1 MYSLIYTDMYA
12 CIHSKKKKKPHAYRC
27 SSDYSTPKHF
37 EAIILTRLEALI
49 IKLHS
54 ATKTLLKNTIEGL
67 QIVLPNGVI
76 FTCYS
81 RI

>member
-1 MYSLIYTDMYA
+1 MHVYTQ
-12 CIHSKKKKKPHAYRC
+12 KKPHMHTDVPQTTVPQNTLRQ
-27 SSDYSTPKHF
+27 
-37 EAIILTRLEALI
+37 ILTRLEALI

-81 RI
+81 WI

>member
-12 CIHSKKKKKPHAYRC
+12 CIYSKKKNPHAYRC

-81 RI
+81 WI

>member
-1 MYSLIYTDMYA
+1 M
-12 CIHSKKKKKPHAYRC
+12 
-27 SSDYSTPKHF
+27 
-37 EAIILTRLEALI
+37 LTRLEALI
-49 IKLHS
+49 TKLHS

-67 QIVLPNGVI
+67 QIALPNGVI